1 MIKVIRDVKGR
12 KLDKNVSKAR
22 QVQKPN
28 SYPENALD
36 IKLSKRLIEF
46 FNMKKGQEIE
56 IEPINKNR
64 FEVDIL

>member
-28 SYPENALD
+28 SYPAPAACGVGVSLFRVPHE
-36 IKLSKRLIEF
+36 
-46 FNMKKGQEIE
+46 
-56 IEPINKNR
+56 
-64 FEVDIL
+64 EVYLNLQLTLPSVP

>member
-28 SYPENALD
+28 SYPAAEQQK
-36 IKLSKRLIEF
+36 IMPIELWF
-46 FNMKKGQEIE
+46 
-56 IEPINKNR
+56 
-64 FEVDIL
+64 